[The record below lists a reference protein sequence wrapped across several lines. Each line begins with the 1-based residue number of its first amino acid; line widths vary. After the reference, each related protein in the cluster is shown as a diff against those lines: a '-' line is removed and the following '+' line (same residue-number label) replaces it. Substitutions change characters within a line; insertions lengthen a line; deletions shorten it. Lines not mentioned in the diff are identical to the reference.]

1 MIVGSFPPAE
11 MVPSVNVGHATDDFE
26 HITSLSNE
34 LGKLFAVEETKL
46 VSVACEALTLLN
58 NGKFTLPDILASALR
73 GFLAGL
79 LDTSDIPADEQ
90 KVWQER
96 LLVYAFENPLKS
108 LEYSLASYQRMDD
121 WRKVFPSTFEAWK
134 EFCSNELRSGEE
146 LFDEKLFDA
155 QLSKTLQTKFEST
168 RRRFQYNIQKF
179 CSGLL
184 RLMDVNDQ
192 SIQCA
197 KQCEKLL
204 LEIGRSSTDF
214 LPQPTPNHSDE
225 STPLGCKSR
234 IETIRVTSITI
245 K

>member
-11 MVPSVNVGHATDDFE
+11 IVPSVNVGHATDVFE

-34 LGKLFAVEETKL
+34 LGKHVAVEETKL

-108 LEYSLASYQRMDD
+108 LEYSYASYQRMED
-121 WRKVFPSTFEAWK
+121 WKKVFPSTFEAWK
-134 EFCSNELRSGEE
+134 EFCSNELRSRGE
-146 LFDEKLFDA
+146 LFDA
-155 QLSKTLQTKFEST
+155 QLSETLQKKFEST

-184 RLMDVNDQ
+184 RLMDVSDQ
-192 SIQCA
+192 SIQCE
-197 KQCEKLL
+197 KQCEELL
-204 LEIGRSSTDF
+204 LKFGLSSEAF
-214 LPQPTPNHSDE
+214 LPQPTPNLVDE
-225 STPLGCKSR
+225 STPLRSKAR
-234 IETIRVTSITI
+234 METIRVTSITI